1 MIRVPEATTED
12 PNRDPARAVPDLDES
27 RTLEVALDRATAEN
41 RQDRHLN
48 GERGPAPEPNVV
60 LLDHA
65 AVDRGRDLNLAVPDL
80 DENRTPGVADA
91 VAHAPDVVTV
101 DRDLSRDVPDLSESR
116 GLGVVQSPAMVRRR
130 WFATDGDTAADKLL
144 LSESHERRHDP
155 CRPNGSRAAVLG
167 LCRNRQVEEV
177 ALGRKT
183 SLQLTLAVSNRNVKH
198 SRPRRIN
205 EHTK

>member
-12 PNRDPARAVPDLDES
+12 PNRDPARAALDLDES

-48 GERGPAPEPNVV
+48 GERGPAPEPNVEV

-91 VAHAPDVVTV
+91 VAHVPDVVTV
-101 DRDLSRDVPDLSESR
+101 DRDLSRDVPDLSESH

-155 CRPNGSRAAVLG
+155 CRPNGSRAAALG

-183 SLQLTLAVSNRNVKH
+183 SLQLTLAVSNRNVNQAQSPKK
-198 SRPRRIN
+198 N
-205 EHTK
+205 Q